1 MTMETYQV
9 DIRAN
14 RDTDELVAEVYNN
27 EDVVEATDRVSYTDD
42 AFSATRE
49 GSTLVT
55 TTGEFTADTTVL
67 DVMITRF
74 NDGFEVRVVGDDREL
89 FTERVPAES

>member
-1 MTMETYQV
+1 MTMETYHV
-9 DIRAN
+9 EIRAN
-14 RDTDELVAEVYNN
+14 GETDELVAEVYNN

-49 GSTLVT
+49 GSTLAT

-67 DVMITRF
+67 NVMITRF
-74 NDGFEVRVVGDDREL
+74 NGGVEVQVVGDDGEL
-89 FTERVPAES
+89 FTERVPAEN